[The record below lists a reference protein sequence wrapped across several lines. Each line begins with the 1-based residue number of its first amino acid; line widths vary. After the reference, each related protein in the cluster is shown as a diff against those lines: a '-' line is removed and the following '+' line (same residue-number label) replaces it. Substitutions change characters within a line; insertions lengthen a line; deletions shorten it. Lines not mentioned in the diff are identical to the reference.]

1 MGEFRCLRTEH
12 AIACQ
17 GVDVIRRQA
26 KSGGDFA
33 IVVSAQGCSSGTAG
47 VAGVWAENA
56 RFSIR
61 HCASIMIKL
70 SRHLVVV
77 LLCWPLW
84 VLAALPPVTSV
95 EGITEYRLPNGL
107 HVLLA
112 PDDSKPTTTVN
123 LTYKVGSRHENYGE
137 TGMAHLL
144 EHLLFKGTPRHPT
157 VWAEFNKRGL
167 RANGT
172 TWLDRTNYFASFAAN
187 DANMAWYLDW
197 LADSM
202 TNSFIAKKDL
212 DSEMTVVRNEM
223 EAGENDPGR
232 VLFEKTLASMYQWHN
247 YGKSTIGA
255 RTDVEGVD
263 IGRLQAFYRTWY
275 QPDNATLIVSGK
287 FEPARVLALV
297 QKHFAPIPKPK
308 RALPRQYTLEA
319 AQDGERAVTLRRVGG
334 TPQLIAAYHGVP
346 GAHPDQAAAE
356 VLTLV
361 MGDTPAGRLHKRLT
375 ETRLA
380 AETSAW
386 TPTLHDPGFMTFS
399 ASLGP
404 GQDPA
409 AAQAAL
415 LSTLESAAKE
425 PITAEELERA
435 RVQWLNSWEQQ
446 FTDPERIG
454 VAVSEFVSQ
463 GDWRLFFLLRDR
475 VRSIKLGDVQRFAT
489 EHLVP
494 ANRTLGVYLPT
505 DKPLRAP
512 PPVAADLAQE
522 MKSFVPQAAAAAAE
536 RFEAT
541 PANIDARTQR
551 GRLAGDASGVQFA
564 LLPKTTRGQSVVATL
579 TLRGGDLATHQGQA
593 EVAELLGAMLDK
605 GTPEI
610 SRQQVQDRLDALR
623 TQLGIGVSA
632 AEPGALQV
640 VMRSRREHV
649 AAAIELVGALLRKP
663 AFDPAVLDEAKR
675 QAAAGIEAQRK
686 EPEAVLDEALW
697 RHGNPH
703 ARGDIRHPRS
713 FDERLQDIAAVT
725 PQSLRELHTRIVG
738 ASRVELAVVGDFDAD
753 AVKAAAQRALG
764 GWSTAVPYARVPFPP
779 YSPPPTRLVFKTPDK
794 QNAVLMVIQPVPIKE
809 GDADYAALMMANH
822 LLGSGGN
829 SRLWNRIREKEGL
842 SYDVRSF
849 IAWDQHGINSWW
861 NASAIYAPA
870 NRAKVEAA
878 FKQEVERALAEG
890 FTVRELE
897 EGKQG
902 LLNFRTL
909 SRAQDRNVAGG
920 WARNLDL
927 GRTFAF
933 SAQVDAQLKAL
944 TLAQV
949 NAALKKYVDPSK
961 FVIGVAGDFKD

>member
-1 MGEFRCLRTEH
+1 MPTCRLRSCL
-12 AIACQ
+12 
-17 GVDVIRRQA
+17 
-26 KSGGDFA
+26 FA
-33 IVVSAQGCSSGTAG
+33 LLIGPL
-47 VAGVWAENA
+47 VA
-56 RFSIR
+56 
-61 HCASIMIKL
+61 
-70 SRHLVVV
+70 
-77 LLCWPLW
+77 
-84 VLAALPPVTSV
+84 LAAGKPVTSV

-107 HVLLA
+107 QVLLA

-123 LTYKVGSRHENYGE
+123 LTYTVGSRHENYGE

-197 LADSM
+197 LAESM
-202 TNSFIAKKDL
+202 TKSFIARKDL

-232 VLFEKTLASMYQWHN
+232 VLFEKSMATMYQWHN
-247 YGKSTIGA
+247 YGNSTIGA
-255 RTDVEGVD
+255 RADVEGVD
-263 IGRLQAFYRTWY
+263 IGRLQAFYRLYY

-287 FEPARVLALV
+287 FDPARVLGLV
-297 QKHFAPIPKPK
+297 GKHFSPIPKPR
-308 RALPRQYTLEA
+308 RALPRLYTIEA
-319 AQDGERAVTLRRVGG
+319 AQDGERAITLRRVGG
-334 TPQLIAAYHGVP
+334 TPQLLAAYHSVP

-375 ETRLA
+375 EAKLA
-380 AETSAW
+380 AETWSW
-386 TPTLHDPGFMTFS
+386 TPTLHDPGFMSFG
-399 ASLGP
+399 ASLAP
-404 GQDPA
+404 GQDTG

-415 LSTLESAAKE
+415 LATLESVAKE

-435 RVQWLNSWEQQ
+435 RVKWLNGWDQQ

-454 VAVSEFVSQ
+454 VAVSEFVAQ

-475 VRSIKLGDVQRFAT
+475 VRKVALADVQRFAV
-489 EHLVP
+489 ERLLA
-494 ANRTLGVYLPT
+494 ANRTLGVHVPT

-512 PPVAADLAQE
+512 APATVDVTQE
-522 MKSFVPQAAAAAAE
+522 VKSFVPQAAVAAAE

-564 LLPKTTRGQSVVATL
+564 LLPKTTRGQSVVASI
-579 TLRGGDLATHQGQA
+579 TLRGGDLATHRGQA
-593 EVAELLGAMLDK
+593 EVAALLGAMLDK
-605 GTPEI
+605 GTTEI

-623 TQLGIGVSA
+623 TELGIGASA
-632 AEPGALQV
+632 AEPGALTV
-640 VMRSRREHV
+640 TMRSRREHLP
-649 AAAIELVGALLRKP
+649 AAIELVGALLRKP
-663 AFDPAVLDEAKR
+663 GFDAAVLDELKR
-675 QAAAGIEAQRK
+675 QATAGIEAQRK

-697 RHGNPH
+697 RHGSPY

-713 FDERLQDIAAVT
+713 FDERLQDIHAVT
-725 PQSLRELHTRIVG
+725 PQALRDLHAKIVG

-764 GWSTAVPYARVPFPP
+764 GWPTAAPYTRVPFPL
-779 YSPPPTRLVFKTPDK
+779 YAPPPTRLVFKTPDK
-794 QNAVLMVIQPVPIKE
+794 QNAVLMAIAPLPLKE
-809 GDADYAALMMANH
+809 GDADYAALTMANH

-829 SRLWNRIREKEGL
+829 SRLWNRIREKDGL
-842 SYDVRSF
+842 SYDVRST
-849 IAWDQHGINSWW
+849 IGWDQYGTNSWW
-861 NASAIYAPA
+861 NASAIFAPG

-878 FKQEVERALAEG
+878 FKEEVVRALKDG
-890 FTVRELE
+890 FTARELE
-897 EGKQG
+897 EGRQG

-909 SRAQDRNVAGG
+909 SRAQDRNVAGA

-927 GRTFAF
+927 GRSFAF
-933 SAQVDAQLKAL
+933 SGQIDQQLRAL

-949 NAALKKYVDPSK
+949 NAALRKYIEPAK

>member
-1 MGEFRCLRTEH
+1 MRALEP
-12 AIACQ
+12 ASPQ
-17 GVDVIRRQA
+17 
-26 KSGGDFA
+26 
-33 IVVSAQGCSSGTAG
+33 
-47 VAGVWAENA
+47 
-56 RFSIR
+56 
-61 HCASIMIKL
+61 SIMFNRF
-70 SRHLVVV
+70 RHLFVVV
-77 LLCWPLW
+77 FLLPLAS
-84 VLAALPPVTSV
+84 LAAAPALVTSV

-107 HVLLA
+107 QVLLA

-123 LTYKVGSRHENYGE
+123 LTYRVGSRHENYGE

-167 RANGT
+167 RANGS

-187 DANMAWYLDW
+187 EASMAWYLDW

-202 TNSFIAKKDL
+202 THSFIARKDL

-223 EAGENDPGR
+223 ESGENDPARILDER
-232 VLFEKTLASMYQWHN
+232 VNAAMYQWHN
-247 YGKSTIGA
+247 YGHSTIGA
-255 RTDVEGVD
+255 RADVENVD
-263 IGRLQAFYRTWY
+263 IGRLQAFYRLYY

-287 FEPARVLALV
+287 FDPARALALV
-297 QKHFAPIPKPK
+297 QQHFAKIPKPTRK
-308 RALPRQYTLEA
+308 LPALYTIEA
-319 AQDGERAVTLRRVGG
+319 TQDGERMVTLRRVGG
-334 TPQLIAAYHGVP
+334 TPQLMASYHSVP

-356 VLTLV
+356 LLTLV

-375 ETRLA
+375 EAKLA
-380 AETSAW
+380 AETSAS
-386 TPTLHDPGFMTFS
+386 TPTLHDPGSMSFA
-399 ASLGP
+399 ASLAP
-404 GQDPA
+404 EQEVA

-415 LSTLESAAKE
+415 LATLESVAKE

-435 RVQWLNSWEQQ
+435 RVKWQNGWDRQ

-454 VAVSEFVSQ
+454 VAVSEYVSQ

-475 VRSIKLGDVQRFAT
+475 VRTVKLADVQRFAT
-489 EHLVP
+489 ERLVP

-505 DKPLRAP
+505 DKPLRPPAP
-512 PPVAADLAQE
+512 AVADLAQE

-541 PANIDARTQR
+541 PSNIDARTQR

-564 LLPKTTRGQSVVATL
+564 LLPKTTRGQSVIATL
-579 TLRGGDLATHQGQA
+579 TLRGGDLATYRGQA
-593 EVAELLGAMLDK
+593 EAAELLGAMLDK

-623 TQLGIGVSA
+623 TELGIGISA

-640 VMRSRREHV
+640 VMRSRREHLP
-649 AAAIELVGALLRKP
+649 AAIELVGALLRKP
-663 AFDPAVLDEAKR
+663 AFDAAVLDEAKR
-675 QAAAGIEAQRK
+675 QATAGIEAQRK
-686 EPEAVLDEALW
+686 EPDAVLDEALW

-703 ARGDIRHPRS
+703 ARGDIRHPLS

-725 PQSLRELHTRIVG
+725 PQALRDLHAKVVG
-738 ASRVELAVVGDFDAD
+738 ASRVELSVVGDFDAD

-764 GWSTAVPYARVPFPP
+764 GWPTTAAYTRVPFPP
-779 YSPPPTRLVFKTPDK
+779 YAPPPTRLVFKTPDK
-794 QNAVLMVIQPVPIKE
+794 QNAVLMVIQPVALKE
-809 GDADYAALMMANH
+809 GDADYAALTMANH

-829 SRLWNRIREKEGL
+829 SRLWTRIREKEGL
-842 SYDVRSF
+842 SYDVRSS
-849 IAWDQHGINSWW
+849 IGWDQYGTNSWW
-861 NASAIYAPA
+861 TASAIYAPA

-878 FKQEVERALAEG
+878 FKQEVERALKDG
-890 FTVRELE
+890 FTARELE

-927 GRTFAF
+927 GRSFAF
-933 SAQVDAQLKAL
+933 SGQIDAQLKAL
-944 TLAQV
+944 TLEQV
-949 NAALKKYVDPSK
+949 NAALKKYVDPAK
-961 FVIGVAGDFKD
+961 FVVGVAGDFKD

>member
-1 MGEFRCLRTEH
+1 MPTCRLRSCL
-12 AIACQ
+12 
-17 GVDVIRRQA
+17 
-26 KSGGDFA
+26 F
-33 IVVSAQGCSSGTAG
+33 
-47 VAGVWAENA
+47 
-56 RFSIR
+56 
-61 HCASIMIKL
+61 
-70 SRHLVVV
+70 V
-77 LLCWPLW
+77 LLIGPL
-84 VLAALPPVTSV
+84 VALAAGKPVTSI

-107 HVLLA
+107 QVLLA

-123 LTYKVGSRHENYGE
+123 LTYTVGSRHENYGE

-197 LADSM
+197 LAESM
-202 TNSFIAKKDL
+202 TKSFIARKDL

-232 VLFEKTLASMYQWHN
+232 MLFEKSMATMYQWHN
-247 YGKSTIGA
+247 YGNSTIGA
-255 RTDVEGVD
+255 RADVEGVD
-263 IGRLQAFYRTWY
+263 IGRLQAFYRLYY

-287 FEPARVLALV
+287 FDPARVLALV
-297 QKHFAPIPKPK
+297 GKHFSPIPKPR
-308 RALPRQYTLEA
+308 RALPRLYTIEA
-319 AQDGERAVTLRRVGG
+319 VQDGERAITLRRVGG
-334 TPQLIAAYHGVP
+334 TPQLLAAYHSVP

-375 ETRLA
+375 EAKLA
-380 AETSAW
+380 AETWSW
-386 TPTLHDPGFMTFS
+386 TPTLHDPGFMSFG
-399 ASLGP
+399 ASLAP
-404 GQDPA
+404 GQDTG
-409 AAQAAL
+409 AAQAVL
-415 LSTLESAAKE
+415 LATLESVAKE

-435 RVQWLNSWEQQ
+435 RVKWLNGWDQQ

-454 VAVSEFVSQ
+454 VAVSEFVAQ

-475 VRSIKLGDVQRFAT
+475 VRKVALADVQRFAV
-489 EHLVP
+489 ERLRA
-494 ANRTLGVYLPT
+494 ANRTLGVHVPT
-505 DKPLRAP
+505 DKPLRSPAP
-512 PPVAADLAQE
+512 ATVDVTQE
-522 MKSFVPQAAAAAAE
+522 VKRFVPQAAVAAAE

-564 LLPKTTRGQSVVATL
+564 LLPKTTRGQSVVASI
-579 TLRGGDLATHQGQA
+579 TLRGGDLATHRGQA
-593 EVAELLGAMLDK
+593 EVAALLGAMLDK
-605 GTPEI
+605 GTTEI

-623 TQLGIGVSA
+623 TELGIGASA
-632 AEPGALQV
+632 AEPGALTV
-640 VMRSRREHV
+640 AMRSRREHLP
-649 AAAIELVGALLRKP
+649 AAIELVGALLRKP
-663 AFDPAVLDEAKR
+663 AFDAAVLDEIKR
-675 QAAAGIEAQRK
+675 QATAGIEAQRK

-697 RHGNPH
+697 RHGSPY
-703 ARGDIRHPRS
+703 ARGDIRYPRS
-713 FDERLQDIAAVT
+713 FDERLQDIHAVT
-725 PQSLRELHTRIVG
+725 PQALRDLHAKIVG

-764 GWSTAVPYARVPFPP
+764 GWPTAAPYTRVPFPP
-779 YSPPPTRLVFKTPDK
+779 YAPPPTRLVFKTPDK
-794 QNAVLMVIQPVPIKE
+794 QNAVLMAIAPLPLKE
-809 GDADYAALMMANH
+809 GDADYAALTMANH

-829 SRLWNRIREKEGL
+829 SRLWNRIREKDGL
-842 SYDVRSF
+842 SYDVRST
-849 IAWDQHGINSWW
+849 IGWDQYGTNSWW
-861 NASAIYAPA
+861 NASAIFAPG

-878 FKQEVERALAEG
+878 FKEEVVRALKDG
-890 FTVRELE
+890 FTARELE
-897 EGKQG
+897 EGRQG

-909 SRAQDRNVAGG
+909 SRAQDRNVAGA

-927 GRTFAF
+927 GRSFVF
-933 SAQVDAQLKAL
+933 SGQIDQQLRAL

-949 NAALKKYVDPSK
+949 NAALRKYIEPAK